1 MSSPPWVD
9 LLVLSLCVRDKKRCF
24 LAFPFPNIFTFFA
37 SGKKSLCHLKNCEA
51 GLWKSVEMTSDLGG
65 VFKLSAEYLH
75 SQQRKYEYEEEQD
88 HEEGVYG

>member
-1 MSSPPWVD
+1 MREIRKGVFG
-9 LLVLSLCVRDKKRCF
+9 V
-24 LAFPFPNIFTFFA
+24 PFPQYFHFFA